1 MARQKHSQVAQEIFQ
16 AFANGCAN
24 GSITDVQATMR
35 EVLGMA
41 VEQMLKG
48 ELDAHL
54 GYSKSSQGEK
64 QTADRRNGYSCK
76 TIKTNL
82 GETVIDVP
90 RDRDGSF
97 EPKLLGTYKT
107 DLCGIDNKIYS
118 LYGMGMSQADIA
130 KTISEIYNCDISQ
143 PMVSCVI
150 ARLTPVVQEWRNRK
164 LESVYAVVYVDCIYV
179 GMNSQE
185 PSQPASKHAVYVIMG
200 ITMEGKKDILG
211 LWIDSTE
218 SKSKWL
224 NILDSL
230 KERGVEDIF
239 FMCMDGVSGLEEGV
253 KTIFPNTVVQRC
265 IVHIMRNSLE
275 FIPTK
280 AYKAFCDSIK
290 TVYSAVDRE
299 TAMQNFQKFK
309 ELWGKKYPGAVKCWE
324 RNLEGILQLFNY
336 PSAIRKLIYT
346 TNAIESTNSSLRKV
360 TKKGAFESSDAVY
373 RALYLRILTLK
384 EKWDKSRVQNWTTI
398 KNELL
403 QLPLTKERMEKLVFK
418 S

>member
-185 PSQPASKHAVYVIMG
+185 PSQP
-200 ITMEGKKDILG
+200 
-211 LWIDSTE
+211 
-218 SKSKWL
+218 
-224 NILDSL
+224 
-230 KERGVEDIF
+230 
-239 FMCMDGVSGLEEGV
+239 
-253 KTIFPNTVVQRC
+253 
-265 IVHIMRNSLE
+265 
-275 FIPTK
+275 
-280 AYKAFCDSIK
+280 
-290 TVYSAVDRE
+290 
-299 TAMQNFQKFK
+299 
-309 ELWGKKYPGAVKCWE
+309 
-324 RNLEGILQLFNY
+324 
-336 PSAIRKLIYT
+336 
-346 TNAIESTNSSLRKV
+346 
-360 TKKGAFESSDAVY
+360 
-373 RALYLRILTLK
+373 
-384 EKWDKSRVQNWTTI
+384 
-398 KNELL
+398 
-403 QLPLTKERMEKLVFK
+403 KLVQ
-418 S
+418 